1 MTAKSTQERS
11 AKAAARPGNMT
22 MTKNQRDQRRAIW
35 KGAALTITMV
45 IGFCLLNGLA
55 GSITS

>member
-1 MTAKSTQERS
+1 MTQ
-11 AKAAARPGNMT
+11 
-22 MTKNQRDQRRAIW
+22 NQRDQRRAIW

>member
-1 MTAKSTQERS
+1 MTQ
-11 AKAAARPGNMT
+11 
-22 MTKNQRDQRRAIW
+22 NQRDQRKAIW
-35 KGAALTITMV
+35 KGATLTIAMV

>member
-1 MTAKSTQERS
+1 MTQ
-11 AKAAARPGNMT
+11 
-22 MTKNQRDQRRAIW
+22 NQRDQRKALW

-55 GSITS
+55 GGITS

>member
-1 MTAKSTQERS
+1 MTQ
-11 AKAAARPGNMT
+11 
-22 MTKNQRDQRRAIW
+22 NQREQRQAIW

-55 GSITS
+55 GSITN